1 MGKSLKGKALGAG
14 ISQKVKNGYVYYVSV
29 FYYDGT
35 RYEVSAKTEKELKS
49 KVKQKQ
55 DLLENGITGVT
66 PTLEGYFNGWI
77 EYREGTKKIKGS
89 TINNYKMLFNK
100 HIKPR
105 FGSRKLDKITPKN
118 VKSFQTELA
127 KKLKPKT
134 VNSITDLLHLI
145 FESAVN
151 DQVVKRNPVLLERV
165 SEEPTEDNKRTNN
178 RHLSDDEQALFLSY
192 AKDYFYYNAIRLLFA
207 TGMRSGELRGLQ
219 WKDYD
224 ENYVWKKGERGA
236 IYIRRTASVDV
247 NNKLTMNTPKT
258 KSSRRVL
265 PVNPE
270 IIEIIEDQRKKQ
282 HELGYLTSGENYMF
296 LSTTGKVMSRTML
309 KKAFENICTKIQK
322 DHPEFERISPHACR
336 HTFITQK
343 LFEGENEYAVKAYV
357 GHDMSANVTTHDY
370 TGIEYAKVADMIQ
383 MHDKASN
390 G

>member
-1 MGKSLKGKALGAG
+1 MGKDLKGKELGAG
-14 ISQKVKNGYVYYVSV
+14 ISQKIKNGHEYYVKT
-29 FYYDGT
+29 FYYDNR
-35 RYEVSAKTEKELKS
+35 RYELSAKTLKELEQ
-49 KVKQKQ
+49 KVKQKM
-55 DLLENGITGVT
+55 DLLENGITGVI
-66 PTLEGYFNGWI
+66 PTLDGFFEGWI
-77 EYREGTKKIKGS
+77 AYRKGTNRIKGS
-89 TINNYKMLFNK
+89 TINNYMMLYRK
-100 HIKPR
+100 HIKPK
-105 FGSRKLDKITPKN
+105 FGSRKVDKITPKAI
-118 VKSFQTELA
+118 KLFQTELT
-127 KKLKPKT
+127 KTLKPKS

-151 DQVVKRNPVLLERV
+151 DQVVKKNPVLLERV
-165 SEEPTEDNKRTNN
+165 SEELTEDNKRTNN
-178 RHLSDDEQALFLSY
+178 RHLSEDEQALFLSY

-236 IYIRRTASVDV
+236 IFIRRTASVDV

-258 KSSRRVL
+258 KSSKRPL

-270 IIEIIEDQRKKQ
+270 IIQIIEDQRKKQ

-309 KKAFENICTKIQK
+309 KKCFENICTKIQK

-343 LFEGENEYAVKAYV
+343 LYEGANLYAVKAYV
-357 GHDMSANVTTHDY
+357 GHKMNASVTETEY
-370 TGIEYAKVADMIQ
+370 TGVDVEKVADMIQ